1 MFDDKDK
8 RCENC
13 NEKTGK
19 YMVGFSPEDVLLMC
33 GDCKRDLDEALDALQ
48 SDVEDS
54 DDARDAEEALQGL
67 ANKIKRKRAENPL
80 ASAPPSAPVSKDI
93 LGTHGVN
100 LNEEA
105 KIGKIDKVIGRDA
118 EMARL
123 SEIVSRRTKNNPVL
137 VGESGVGKTAIA
149 EGIALMIE
157 NGTAPLSMQNK
168 TIIRLDVASLIQGT
182 GFRGQLEEK
191 MQQLIKEM
199 SDSPDTILFID
210 ELHLLV
216 GAGTGSRESKGMDIS
231 NILKPALARGEFQVI
246 GATTTDEFRIIEQD
260 PALARRFQRIT
271 VNEPTVEDNH
281 SILKGVQKVY
291 EDYHNVLY
299 TEDAM
304 HAATT
309 LSKRYI
315 QGRFL
320 PDKAID
326 LVDEAGAKITQGR
339 QRASDVLTVDAHFMA
354 DLVEQKTGIPVK
366 QLEADE
372 TSRLS
377 NLSNTLATQ
386 VVGQTE
392 AVERVSQAI
401 RRNRMGF
408 RKNDRPI
415 GNFLFVGPTGV
426 GKTELAKALSQE
438 LFGSSDAYV
447 RFDMSEYLEKHSVSR
462 LIGSPPGY
470 IGHDEPGQ
478 LTEAVRQR
486 PYSLILI
493 DEVEKAHP
501 DVFNLFLQIMEDGR
515 LTDAKGQVVSFKDTL
530 IIMTSNASVSVPK
543 PVTIGFNSSTQVDTP
558 DIVEALKETF
568 RPELLNRF
576 DSIIPFN
583 ELTTEDLTAIA
594 NIMLKSTFETMAE
607 HGVTLTV
614 SEGVL
619 DAIVTKGYTPDM
631 GARPLR
637 RIIEQDVENTL
648 AEFYMDNPSAHAIHL
663 AVHSGR
669 IVAIEQMCLPLD
681 EAVEYA

>member
-1 MFDDKDK
+1 MFNDKTDK
-8 RCENC
+8 CENC
-13 NEKTGK
+13 YEKAGK

-33 GDCKRDLDEALDALQ
+33 GDCKKELDEAMEALEE
-48 SDVEDS
+48 DVTS
-54 DDARDAEEALQGL
+54 EEAQQAEDILQGL
-67 ANKIKRKRAENPL
+67 ASKIKERRAEQ
-80 ASAPPSAPVSKDI
+80 AMSAAPTPKGI
-93 LGTHGVN
+93 LDSHGVN
-100 LNEEA
+100 LNKEA
-105 KIGKIDKVIGRDA
+105 QNGKIDAVIGRDA

-157 NGTAPLSMQNK
+157 TGKAPLPLKGK
-168 TIIRLDVASLIQGT
+168 TIIRLEVSSLLQGT

-199 SDSPDTILFID
+199 ANAQDTILFID

-216 GAGTGSRESKGMDIS
+216 GAGTGSRENKGMDIS

-246 GATTTDEFRIIEQD
+246 GATTTDEFRIIEKD
-260 PALARRFQRIT
+260 PALARRFQKVT
-271 VNEPTVEDNH
+271 VKEPALEDNH
-281 SILKGVQKVY
+281 LILKGIRKVY
-291 EDYHNVLY
+291 EDYHHVTY
-299 TEDAM
+299 TEEALK
-304 HAATT
+304 AATS

-326 LVDEAGAKITQGR
+326 LMDEAGAKLSQSR
-339 QRASDVLTVDAHFMA
+339 QNEGDVLTVDASYIA
-354 DLVEQKTGIPVK
+354 DLVEKKTGIPVK
-366 QLEADE
+366 QLEGNE
-372 TSRLS
+372 TKRLAS
-377 NLSNTLATQ
+377 LHTTLQQQ
-386 VVGQTE
+386 VVGQEE
-392 AVERVSQAI
+392 ATERVAQAI

-426 GKTELAKALSQE
+426 GKTELAKTLSQE
-438 LFGSSDAYV
+438 LFGSRENYI
-447 RFDMSEYLEKHSVSR
+447 RLDMSEYMEKHSVSR

-470 IGHDEPGQ
+470 VGHDEPGQ
-478 LTEAVRQR
+478 LTEAVRQQ

-501 DVFNLFLQIMEDGR
+501 EVFNLFLQIMEDGR
-515 LTDAKGQVVSFKDTL
+515 LTDSKGHVISFKDTL
-530 IIMTSNASVSVPK
+530 IIMTSNASVSVSK
-543 PVTIGFNSSTQVDTP
+543 EVTIGFGSKTEEEP
-558 DIVEALKETF
+558 DITEALKETF

-583 ELTTEDLTAIA
+583 ALSVNHLKTIA

-607 HGVTLTV
+607 HGVTLTISDDV
-614 SEGVL
+614 I
-619 DAIVTKGYTPDM
+619 DALVTKGNVPDM

-637 RIIEQDVENTL
+637 RIIEQDIENTL
-648 AEFYMDNPSAHAIHL
+648 SEFFMDNPSADSIHL
-663 AVHSGR
+663 AVHSGQ
-669 IVAIEQMCLPLD
+669 IVAIEQMRLALD
-681 EAVEYA
+681 ETMAYA